1 MDKKRLF
8 YLIDQVNKGRATI
21 EELAE
26 YDAYLNGLTAPTQ
39 EWDSEAL
46 GVEDLTR
53 EELRDMLN
61 RQIVSRPVRRIR
73 LWPRIAA
80 AASILLVCSAG
91 GYFLLHQKQAVP
103 VLHPIVQNDITPGGN
118 KAVLTLTGG
127 QKIVLDSL
135 QNGQVARQGHM
146 LITKTAA
153 GRLSYHAENGE
164 AIDPQTLYNTITTPV
179 SGQHEITLA
188 DGTEVMLDARSSIT
202 FPVAFNGKTRQVSI
216 TGQAWFKVRHN
227 ADQPFEV
234 AAKGQFIRDI
244 GTEFNV
250 NAYADE
256 PTIKTTLIEGSVAV
270 NDRLMKPGEQATG
283 IGRAIAIRQVDIEP
297 VIAWRKGNFLFRN
310 QDLKVTLRQLARWYD
325 LEIVYDDLPENL
337 RLGGYLPR
345 STNLSVVLNAI
356 EQTGEIKFR
365 LDGRRLHVYR

>member
-1 MDKKRLF
+1 MDKNRLF
-8 YLIDQVNKGRATI
+8 YLIDQVNKGRATP

-26 YDAYLNGLTAPTQ
+26 YDAYLNGLTVASQ

-46 GVEDLTR
+46 GMEDLTR
-53 EELRDMLN
+53 EELRDILN
-61 RQIVSRPVRRIR
+61 RQILSQPVRRIR

-80 AASILLVCSAG
+80 AASILLIFSAG

-103 VLHPIVQNDITPGGN
+103 AQPSTAQSDIAPGGN
-118 KAVLTLTGG
+118 KAILTLAGG
-127 QKIVLDSL
+127 QKIVLSSL
-135 QNGQVARQGHM
+135 KNGQVARQGHI

-153 GRLSYHAENGE
+153 GQLSYRAENGE
-164 AIDPQTLYNTITTPV
+164 AIDPQILYNTITTPV
-179 SGQHEITLA
+179 TGQHEITLA
-188 DGTEVMLDARSSIT
+188 DGTEVMLDALSSIT
-202 FPVAFNGKTRQVSI
+202 FPVAFNGKTRKVSI
-216 TGQAWFKVRHN
+216 TGQAWFKVKHN
-227 ADQPFEV
+227 AGRPFEV
-234 AAKGQFIRDI
+234 EAKGQVIRDI

-270 NDRLMKPGEQATG
+270 NNKLIKPGEQATG
-283 IGRAIAIRQVDIEP
+283 TGGAITIKQVDIEP
-297 VIAWRKGNFLFRN
+297 VIAWRKGSFLFRN

-365 LDGRRLHVYR
+365 LDGHRLHVYH